1 MLGVYLVLL
10 TPCIDYVIVFTKMG
24 KGNESILL
32 KVTPILLILQT
43 ILLPIYL
50 FVLLGEKAISIVRMG
65 PFLDAFLFLIFI
77 PLLLAIMTQLCSKK
91 SSLGNRIMKMP
102 PWIPVPFMSFVLFV
116 VVASQIREVYSD
128 LGTLIDVIPI
138 YILFLLIIPWVSKSL
153 GKLFKLDIASRRA
166 ITFSMGTRNSLV
178 VLPLASILPEPLST
192 QVAVVI
198 ILQTVT
204 ELFGEVLY
212 IKLVPKWF

>member
-65 PFLDAFLFLIFI
+65 PFLDAFLFLIFY
-77 PLLLAIMTQLCSKK
+77 T
-91 SSLGNRIMKMP
+91 
-102 PWIPVPFMSFVLFV
+102 
-116 VVASQIREVYSD
+116 
-128 LGTLIDVIPI
+128 
-138 YILFLLIIPWVSKSL
+138 
-153 GKLFKLDIASRRA
+153 
-166 ITFSMGTRNSLV
+166 
-178 VLPLASILPEPLST
+178 ASISDNDT
-192 QVAVVI
+192 IV
-198 ILQTVT
+198 
-204 ELFGEVLY
+204 F
-212 IKLVPKWF
+212 